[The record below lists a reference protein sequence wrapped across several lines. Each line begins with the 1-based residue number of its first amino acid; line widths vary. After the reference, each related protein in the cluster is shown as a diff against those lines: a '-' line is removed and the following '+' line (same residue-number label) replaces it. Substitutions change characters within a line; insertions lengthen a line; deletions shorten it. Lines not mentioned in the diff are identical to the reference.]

1 MDKIY
6 GIIYK
11 IKNKENNKYYIGQT
25 TSDMGFKGRYRYS
38 GEGIE
43 RVYKHNLKQKEKG
56 NSYNNYLLFSIEKY
70 GFEAFEVDEEFDI
83 AYSKEELDELEIK
96 YIKEFNCIIPN
107 GYNISYGGSSGK
119 HSETTKQKLREINL
133 GKHHTEESKK
143 KMSESRKGRVFS
155 EEHRRR
161 LSEAEKGEKNHNY
174 GKHLSE
180 ETKQKIREAV
190 SGENNPMYGKGEE
203 RRGLKNVNT
212 KIIYCEELD
221 KIWIGLK
228 ECSKELGVSTG
239 YISVCIKENKK
250 CKGYTLKYKPRKDNN
265 DFSK

>member
-1 MDKIY
+1 
-6 GIIYK
+6 
-11 IKNKENNKYYIGQT
+11 
-25 TSDMGFKGRYRYS
+25 
-38 GEGIE
+38 
-43 RVYKHNLKQKEKG
+43 
-56 NSYNNYLLFSIEKY
+56 
-70 GFEAFEVDEEFDI
+70 
-83 AYSKEELDELEIK
+83 
-96 YIKEFNCIIPN
+96 
-107 GYNISYGGSSGK
+107 
-119 HSETTKQKLREINL
+119 
-133 GKHHTEESKK
+133 
-143 KMSESRKGRVFS
+143 MSESRKGRVFS

-239 YISVCIKENKK
+239 YISVCIKENKI
-250 CKGYTLKYKPRKDNN
+250 CKGYTLKYMPRKDNN